1 MYARSSLSVL
11 SLWLMAGVAAAQVP
25 AIPASTQP
33 GAVERRIPI
42 PAGRQPQQAA
52 KISILETPAAPP
64 GAEKVSFSPTSVHL
78 AGSTVIDRRVV
89 RAWARQHHTTTVAG
103 VYDFAASLTLR
114 YHKAGFI
121 LSRVVVDEANPKT
134 GVVRLRAEEGHF
146 TAVLFRYK
154 KTVRRGQVSSQF
166 KAAEKRIKK
175 EIPANVHTLE
185 RELLLINNMPGLS
198 ARSQVASIG
207 PARYVLGITVD
218 RKPLSGS
225 WQVDNRGT
233 RYQGPL
239 QGTAGINLNDA
250 FNDGGTLS
258 LRGTVTPVLSQL
270 RYGEVAYRHPLGT
283 EGLSARLRL
292 ASSRSKPGFT
302 LAPFDVQERDDRVDA
317 ALDYPLLLTERK
329 SLKLSGIFSAENAA
343 TSSLSNQIF
352 NDKVRALRARLDWN
366 NNDDLQGT
374 NAATLELSRGIK
386 GLGSSRRGDPSS
398 NPAAKPNFTK
408 LSMMAGR
415 EQRIPQ
421 SNFSVAL
428 TATGQYS
435 DSPLYE
441 SEQFNLGGEQFLSAY
456 DSGEHAG
463 DSGAAI
469 RLEPRYTHPMQGWV
483 RGVQGYAFIDRGFT
497 FSRASA
503 QSYHQLESA
512 GVGIRLAAADNYTAS
527 VELAKPLLGDVATH
541 GDKDPRI
548 FFKIGK
554 SF

>member
-1 MYARSSLSVL
+1 MYTRLSFAVL
-11 SLWLMAGVAAAQVP
+11 SLWLITGLASAQVP

-33 GAVERRIPI
+33 GAVERRIP
-42 PAGRQPQQAA
+42 PAAGQQPQQAA

-64 GAEKVSFSPTSVHL
+64 GADKVSFVPTSVRL
-78 AGSTVIDRRVV
+78 AGSTVISPKVV
-89 RAWARQHHTTTVAG
+89 SAWARQHHTATVAE
-103 VYDFAASLTLR
+103 VYDFAASLTRR

-134 GVVRLRAEEGHF
+134 GVVRLRAEEGRF

-154 KTVRRGQVSSQF
+154 KNVRRGQVAHQF
-166 KAAEKRIKK
+166 EAAERRIKK
-175 EIPANVHTLE
+175 EVPANVHTLE

-198 ARSQVASIG
+198 ARSQVAAAG

-218 RKPLSGS
+218 QKPISGA

-270 RYGEVAYRHPLGT
+270 HYGEAAYRHPLGT
-283 EGLSARLRL
+283 EGLYAGLRL

-302 LAPFDVQERDDRVDA
+302 LEPFDVQERDDRVDA
-317 ALDYPLLLTERK
+317 TLDYPLLLTERK
-329 SLKLSGIFSAENAA
+329 SLRLTGTFSADNAA

-352 NDKVRALRARLDWN
+352 NDKVRALRAKLDWN
-366 NNDDLQGT
+366 NRDDLEGT
-374 NAATLELSRGIK
+374 NVATLELSRGIK
-386 GLGSSRRGDPSS
+386 GLGSSRRGDPTS
-398 NPAAKPNFTK
+398 NPAAKPDFTK
-408 LSMMAGR
+408 LAVAAGR
-415 EQRIPQ
+415 EQRLRN
-421 SNFSVAL
+421 SNFSLAL

-441 SEQFNLGGEQFLSAY
+441 SERFNLGGEQFLSAY

-483 RGVQGYAFIDRGFT
+483 SGVQGYAFIDRGFT

-503 QSYHQLESA
+503 ESYHQLESA
-512 GVGIRLAAADNYTAS
+512 GVGMRLAAADNYTAS
-527 VELAKPLLGDVATH
+527 VELAKPLVGDVATY